1 MVPKVTQVMEY
12 DPYIDEVL
20 DDPHAVYRRLR
31 HAAPALYLE
40 QYNAWFLSRFD
51 YVWEALQRPE
61 LSVAQGISPSQL
73 LLGAPADTRMPSQ
86 MDPPRHTTVRRIL
99 SDGHFKP
106 GRVMDIEH
114 DVRDAARARLDAV
127 RPGAGF
133 DAVRDYAAPVAMI
146 TACRLCGFPPA
157 DAPRF
162 IQWVNAFFHR
172 RPGQRGETERAAE
185 AGQELYGYVNEHL
198 RQVHAHPETM
208 SALTWTLL
216 TTPVDGEVM
225 TDDAV
230 VSSLVNLLI
239 AAADTFP
246 KVFGATL
253 VALAEHPADHAA
265 VRHDPRLL
273 LDAFHEALRLDTPT
287 QFQGRTVTAPFE
299 IDGHRFEP
307 GQRVCLLFASANRDP
322 REFEDPDAF
331 VLLRRPRRMVGFG
344 HGIHVCLGM
353 HLARME
359 AQVTLQEFLQRLP
372 DYRID
377 MDLAQYART
386 EYVRGWLRLPV
397 TPAAHLD
404 DGG

>member
-1 MVPKVTQVMEY
+1 MVPKVTEVIGY

-20 DDPHAVYRRLR
+20 DDPHAAYRRLR
-31 HAAPALYLE
+31 DVAPALYLE

-61 LSVAQGISPSQL
+61 LSVVQGISPSQL
-73 LLGAPADTRMPSQ
+73 LLGAPADPRMPSQ
-86 MDPPRHTTVRRIL
+86 MDPPRHTAVRRIL

-106 GRVMDIEH
+106 KRVVDIEH
-114 DVRDAARARLDAV
+114 DVRDAARARLGAAH
-127 RPGAGF
+127 PGASF

-146 TACRLCGFPPA
+146 TACQLCGFPPS
-157 DAPRF
+157 DAPMHIR
-162 IQWVNAFFHR
+162 WVNKFFHR

-185 AGQELYGYVNEHL
+185 AGQELYGYVQEHL

-208 SALTWTLL
+208 SALTATLL

-225 TDDAV
+225 SDDAV

-253 VALAEHPADHAA
+253 VALSEHPADRAA
-265 VRHDPRLL
+265 VVHDHRLL

-307 GQRVCLLFASANRDP
+307 AQRVCLLFASANRDP
-322 REFEDPDAF
+322 REFADPDSF
-331 VLLRRPRRMVGFG
+331 MLKRRPRRMVGFG

-359 AQVTLQEFLQRLP
+359 AQVTLDEFLERLP
-372 DYRID
+372 DYQID
-377 MDLAQYART
+377 MDRARYART

-397 TPAAHLD
+397 SPGAHD
-404 DGG
+404 NTGG